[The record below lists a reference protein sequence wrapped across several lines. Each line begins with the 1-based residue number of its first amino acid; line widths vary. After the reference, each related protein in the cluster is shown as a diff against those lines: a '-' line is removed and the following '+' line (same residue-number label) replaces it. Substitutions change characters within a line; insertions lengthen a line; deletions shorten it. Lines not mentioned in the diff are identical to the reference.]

1 MKHMLCRKRVQN
13 YAKWKAIFEADFQ
26 AQHDSG
32 LKLQNMWRDTQDP
45 NNVFFIFEITDL
57 AKAQAFV
64 ASPESAETG
73 RRAGV
78 IDGEIFYVEDD

>member
-1 MKHMLCRKRVQN
+1 MQYMLCRNRVEN
-13 YAKWKAIFEADFQ
+13 FTHWKTIFDSELE

-32 LKLQNMWRDTQDP
+32 LQLEKIWQDANDP
-45 NNVFFIFEITDL
+45 NNVFFIFKITDL

-64 ASPESAETG
+64 TAPESAETG

-78 IDGEIFYVEDD
+78 VDGDIHYVNEI